1 MAFPLA
7 YLKALQQGSLP
18 VSYAGFMMVGYGG
31 IGKSSLLCGLKNQPL
46 PDVPSSTLMA
56 DCHMISG
63 HSRPSQSSWTS
74 SKGQAFWK
82 DVTEEEE
89 YIEMARL
96 ILQAR
101 KSLKANESLFDRL
114 LVSQDQ
120 ENPLLQREDV
130 RQIVEKVMFYASN
143 YSSHELDPELWIRV
157 WDCGGQRVFRTILPA
172 FITQKT
178 MFLLMFD
185 ARDDL
190 YKKCASVYRH
200 PGIRPSTLDENLTVM
215 ELILKWMAT
224 IHASLSK
231 EKLKIDYSNPN
242 DPACS
247 QLLPGTPSSLST
259 SYPKIIPVG
268 THGDD
273 ELVKNNSEVI
283 IQAVTEACKGKSFAS
298 AVEKCIIVDNTTA
311 GRGVKEDSNYD
322 VIRKKVSNF
331 AEGLSCNTPITWVLF
346 RKVLSQYSKSKP
358 IATISEIH
366 EAALACT
373 IPEDAIN
380 SVLHFYHS
388 FGVFFHYK
396 HIPSLQGK
404 VIIDPQWLVEVIA
417 ALFPLTD
424 PDEIGVPDMWLVLRQ
439 YGLLV
444 QPLYEDILSK
454 QKFLEPREIID
465 LLSDFL
471 IIGEIH
477 SASKK
482 HHYQGKEYFVPCM
495 LSNTESRS
503 KEIALAV
510 YSPAPLHLV
519 FSTNYLPPGFFTR
532 FSAILS
538 KIPMF
543 EVLFDEICHN
553 KIRYAYGMEYER
565 AEEITIY
572 ERVLSVQ
579 VDVEHVNGND
589 YQEFFYSCREILEQ
603 IRLCSDEVLKWLPG
617 IKMKAALQCHKC
629 PEVPTHFTVLPTSLS
644 KQQKHPKLRCQRD
657 RLTQLNPAQ
666 KFWIA
671 ILLVNN
677 YFLYIHLLH
686 TPTLFIQ
693 NDPHKITIQE
703 EIPDYQS
710 KLVPSLY

>member
-1 MAFPLA
+1 MAFALV
-7 YLKALQQGSLP
+7 YLKTLQQGSLP

-56 DCHMISG
+56 DCHTI
-63 HSRPSQSSWTS
+63 RPSQSSWTS
-74 SKGQAFWK
+74 SKGQTFWK
-82 DVTEEEE
+82 DVTEREE

-101 KSLKANESLFDRL
+101 KISRASKSSFDRL
-114 LVSQDQ
+114 AESQDQ
-120 ENPLLQREDV
+120 ESPLLQHQDV
-130 RQIVEKVMFYASN
+130 KQIVDKVLMYAAKP
-143 YSSHELDPELWIRV
+143 YSFKRKPEHWTRV

-172 FITQKT
+172 FITPKT

-190 YKKCASVYRH
+190 SKKCASVYNH
-200 PGIRPSTLDENLTVM
+200 PGSRPSRSDENLTVM
-215 ELILKWMAT
+215 QLILKWMAT

-231 EKLKIDYSNPN
+231 EKLKIDYPN

-247 QLLPGTPSSLST
+247 QSLPVTPSGIPS

-273 ELVKNNSEVI
+273 EFVKNNSEEEI
-283 IQAVTEACKGKSFAS
+283 IQPITEACMGKSFAS
-298 AVEKCIIVDNTTA
+298 VVEKCLIVDNTTA
-311 GRGVKEDSNYD
+311 GRKKVEEDTNYG

-331 AEGLSCNTPITWVLF
+331 AEELSCDTPITWVLF
-346 RKVLSQYSKSKP
+346 RKVISQLSKSKP

-366 EAALACT
+366 EVALACT

-396 HIPSLQGK
+396 HIPSLRGK
-404 VIIDPQWLVEVIA
+404 VIIDPQWLVKVIA
-417 ALFPLTD
+417 TLFPLTD
-424 PDEIGVPDMWLVLRQ
+424 PDEIGVPNMWLVFRQ

-444 QPLYEDILSK
+444 QPLYEKVLSQ
-454 QKFLEPREIID
+454 QKFLEPGEIID

-495 LSNTESRS
+495 LSNTESCS
-503 KEIALAV
+503 KEIPHYLPEN
-510 YSPAPLHLV
+510 YPAPLHLV

-538 KIPMF
+538 NNPKF

-553 KIRYAYGMEYER
+553 KIRYAYGVENYR
-565 AEEITIY
+565 AEEITIF
-572 ERVLSVQ
+572 ESALSVQ
-579 VDVEHVNGND
+579 VDVDHVNGSG
-589 YQEFFYSCREILEQ
+589 YQEFFNSCREILEQ
-603 IRLCSDEVLKWLPG
+603 IKLCSDEVLKWLPG
-617 IKMKAALQCHKC
+617 IEMKTALQCHQC
-629 PEVPTHFTVLPTSLS
+629 PEGPTHFTVLSTSLS
-644 KQQKHPKLRCQRD
+644 TQHPRLRCSRD
-657 RLTQLNPAQ
+657 RYNQLKPAQ

-671 ILLVNN
+671 ILQVNHS
-677 YFLYIHLLH
+677 L
-686 TPTLFIQ
+686 LFISY
-693 NDPHKITIQE
+693 IYIYIYIYIFRM
-703 EIPDYQS
+703 IPKS
-710 KLVPSLY
+710 

>member
-1 MAFPLA
+1 
-7 YLKALQQGSLP
+7 
-18 VSYAGFMMVGYGG
+18 MVGYGG
-31 IGKSSLLCGLKNQPL
+31 IGKSSLLRGLKNWPL
-46 PDVPSSTLMA
+46 LVVPSSTHMA
-56 DCHMISG
+56 DCHTI
-63 HSRPSQSSWTS
+63 SRPSQSSWSS
-74 SKGQAFWK
+74 SKGQTFWK

-101 KSLKANESLFDRL
+101 KISKDSSKSLFDWL
-114 LVSQDQ
+114 NLSQDQ
-120 ENPLLQREDV
+120 ESPLLQHHNV
-130 RQIVEKVMFYASN
+130 KQIVNKVMFYVSKC
-143 YSSHELDPELWIRV
+143 SSHDLEPEHWIRV
-157 WDCGGQRVFRTILPA
+157 WDCGGQKVFRTILPA
-172 FITQKT
+172 FITPKT

-190 YKKCASVYRH
+190 YKNCASVYNH
-200 PGIRPSTLDENLTVM
+200 PGSRPSILDENLTVM
-215 ELILKWMAT
+215 ELILKWMAI

-231 EKLKIDYSNPN
+231 EKLKINYSNPS

-247 QLLPGTPSSLST
+247 QLLPGTPSGFPT

-273 ELVKNNSEVI
+273 EFVKNNSEVI
-283 IQAVTEACKGKSFAS
+283 IQALSEACMGKSFAS
-298 AVEKCIIVDNTTA
+298 AVEKCLIVDNTTA
-311 GRGVKEDSNYD
+311 GRGVKEDFNYD
-322 VIRKKVSNF
+322 VIRKRVGNF
-331 AEGLSCNTPITWVLF
+331 AEGLSCDTPITWVLF
-346 RKVLSQYSKSKP
+346 RKVISQLSKSKP

-404 VIIDPQWLVEVIA
+404 VIIDPQWLVRVIA
-417 ALFPLTD
+417 TLFPVTD
-424 PDEIGVPDMWLVLRQ
+424 PSEIGVPNMWHVFRQ

-444 QPLYEDILSK
+444 QPLYEEVLSQ
-454 QKFLEPREIID
+454 QKFLEPGEIID
-465 LLSDFL
+465 LLSNFL

-503 KEIALAV
+503 KEIPHYLPEN
-510 YSPAPLHLV
+510 YPAPLHLV

-538 KIPMF
+538 KNSKF

-565 AEEITIY
+565 AEEVTIL

-589 YQEFFYSCREILEQ
+589 YQEFFYSCCEILEQ

-617 IKMKAALQCHKC
+617 IKMRTALQCHQC
-629 PEVPTHFTVLPTSLS
+629 PEIPTHFTLLPTSLS
-644 KQQKHPKLRCQRD
+644 TQQKHPKLRCQRD
-657 RLTQLNPAQ
+657 RLTQLNHAQ
-666 KFWIA
+666 NFWIA

-677 YFLYIHLLH
+677 YFLYVHQLH
-686 TPTLFIQ
+686 TLTLFIQ
-693 NDPHKITIQE
+693 NDPHIITNQE

-710 KLVPSLY
+710 KLVPISITYGLYQFN

>member
-1 MAFPLA
+1 MAFALA

-18 VSYAGFMMVGYGG
+18 VAYAGFMMVGYGG

-46 PDVPSSTLMA
+46 PDVLSSTLMA
-56 DCHMISG
+56 DSHMISG
-63 HSRPSQSSWTS
+63 HLRPSQSSWTS
-74 SKGQAFWK
+74 SKGQTFWK

-101 KSLKANESLFDRL
+101 KSSKASESLFDWL
-114 LVSQDQ
+114 PLSQDQ
-120 ENPLLQREDV
+120 ENPLLQHQDV
-130 RQIVEKVMFYASN
+130 RHIVSKVMFYASK
-143 YSSHELDPELWIRV
+143 YSLHELEPEHWIRV
-157 WDCGGQRVFRTILPA
+157 WDCGGQKVFRTILPA
-172 FITQKT
+172 FITPKT

-190 YKKCASVYRH
+190 HKKCVSVYNH
-200 PGIRPSTLDENLTVM
+200 PGGRPSILDENLTVM

-231 EKLKIDYSNPN
+231 EKLKTDYSNPN

-247 QLLPGTPSSLST
+247 QLLPGTPSSLPT

-273 ELVKNNSEVI
+273 EFVKNNSEVI
-283 IQAVTEACKGKSFAS
+283 LQAITESCMGKSFAS
-298 AVEKCIIVDNTTA
+298 AVEKCLIVDNTTA
-311 GRGVKEDSNYD
+311 GRGVEEDSNYD

-331 AEGLSCNTPITWVLF
+331 AEGLSCDTPITWVLF
-346 RKVLSQYSKSKP
+346 RKVLSQLSKSKP

-404 VIIDPQWLVEVIA
+404 VIIDPQWLVKVIA
-417 ALFPLTD
+417 TLFPITD
-424 PDEIGVPDMWLVLRQ
+424 PDEIGVPDMWFILRQ

-444 QPLYEDILSK
+444 QPLYEAVLSQ
-454 QKFLEPREIID
+454 QKFLEPGEIID

-482 HHYQGKEYFVPCM
+482 HQYQGKEYFVPCM
-495 LSNTESRS
+495 LSNTESHS
-503 KEIALAV
+503 KEIKDYPA
-510 YSPAPLHLV
+510 PAPLHLV

-538 KIPMF
+538 KKPKF
-543 EVLFDEICHN
+543 EVLFDKICHN
-553 KIRYAYGMEYER
+553 KIKYAYGVEYER
-565 AEEITIY
+565 AEEITIF
-572 ERVLSVQ
+572 EKVLSVQ
-579 VDVEHVNGND
+579 VDVRHVNGNN
-589 YQEFFYSCREILEQ
+589 YQEFFNSCREILEQ
-603 IRLCSDEVLKWLPG
+603 IRLCSDEVLKWLPE
-617 IKMKAALQCHKC
+617 IKMSAAFQCHQC

-644 KQQKHPKLRCQRD
+644 TQHPKLRCQRD
-657 RLTQLNPAQ
+657 RLTRLNLAQ
-666 KFWIA
+666 MFWIA
-671 ILLVNN
+671 ILLVN
-677 YFLYIHLLH
+677 H
-686 TPTLFIQ
+686 
-693 NDPHKITIQE
+693 
-703 EIPDYQS
+703 
-710 KLVPSLY
+710 SLYVH

>member
-1 MAFPLA
+1 
-7 YLKALQQGSLP
+7 
-18 VSYAGFMMVGYGG
+18 MVGYGG

-56 DCHMISG
+56 DSHMISG

-74 SKGQAFWK
+74 SNGQTFWK

-101 KSLKANESLFDRL
+101 KSSKASESLFDFL
-114 LVSQDQ
+114 PLSQDQ
-120 ENPLLQREDV
+120 ENPLLQRQDV
-130 RQIVEKVMFYASN
+130 RQIVNKVIFYASK
-143 YSSHELDPELWIRV
+143 YSFHELEPEYWIRV
-157 WDCGGQRVFRTILPA
+157 WDCGGQKVFRTILPA
-172 FITQKT
+172 FITPKT

-190 YKKCASVYRH
+190 YKKCASVYNH
-200 PGIRPSTLDENLTVM
+200 PGSRPSKLDENLMVM
-215 ELILKWMAT
+215 ELLLKWMAT

-231 EKLKIDYSNPN
+231 EKLKMDYSNPV
-242 DPACS
+242 DPACY
-247 QLLPGTPSSLST
+247 QLLPG
-259 SYPKIIPVG
+259 PKILPVG

-273 ELVKNNSEVI
+273 KFVQKKSDEI
-283 IQAVTEACKGKSFAS
+283 IQTINEACKGKSFAS
-298 AVEKCIIVDNTTA
+298 AVEKCLIVDNTTA
-311 GRGVKEDSNYD
+311 GRGGDEDSNYD
-322 VIRKKVSNF
+322 VIRNKVSNF
-331 AEGLSCNTPITWVLF
+331 ADGLSCDTPITWVLF
-346 RKVLSQYSKSKP
+346 RRVLSQLSKSKP

-373 IPEDAIN
+373 IPEDAIK
-380 SVLHFYHS
+380 SVLYFYHS

-396 HIPSLQGK
+396 HIPSLHDK
-404 VIIDPQWLVEVIA
+404 VIIDPQWLVKVIA
-417 ALFPLTD
+417 TLFPLTD
-424 PDEIGVPDMWLVLRQ
+424 PDEIGVPNMWLVFRQ

-444 QPLYEDILSK
+444 QPLYEEVLSQ

-465 LLSDFL
+465 LLSDFM

-495 LSNTESRS
+495 LSNTESGS

-510 YSPAPLHLV
+510 NSPVPLHLV

-538 KIPMF
+538 KNPKF

-553 KIRYAYGMEYER
+553 KIRYAYGVEHER
-565 AEEITIY
+565 AEEITIF

-579 VDVEHVNGND
+579 VNVEHINGNC
-589 YQEFFYSCREILEQ
+589 YQEFFNSCHEIFEQ
-603 IRLCSDEVLKWLPG
+603 IRLCSDKVLKWLPG
-617 IKMKAALQCHKC
+617 IKMSAALQCHQC

-644 KQQKHPKLRCQRD
+644 TQHPKLRCQRD
-657 RLTQLNPAQ
+657 RLTRLNPAQ

-671 ILLVNN
+671 ILLVNHS
-677 YFLYIHLLH
+677 LYIHKLH
-686 TPTLFIQ
+686 NLF
-693 NDPHKITIQE
+693 
-703 EIPDYQS
+703 YF
-710 KLVPSLY
+710 

>member
-1 MAFPLA
+1 MAFALA
-7 YLKALQQGSLP
+7 YLKALQKGSVP

-56 DCHMISG
+56 DCRTI
-63 HSRPSQSSWTS
+63 SRPSQSSWSS
-74 SKGQAFWK
+74 SKGQTFWK

-96 ILQAR
+96 ITLTRKFLIAR
-101 KSLKANESLFDRL
+101 KSLIDESTL
-114 LVSQDQ
+114 SQDQ
-120 ENPLLQREDV
+120 QSPLFQRPDV
-130 RQIVEKVMFYASN
+130 KQIVDRVIFYASK
-143 YSSHELDPELWIRV
+143 YSSDNFEPEVWIRV
-157 WDCGGQRVFRTILPA
+157 WDCGGQKVFRTILPA
-172 FITQKT
+172 FITPKT

-190 YKKCASVYRH
+190 YKKCASVYCH
-200 PGIRPSTLDENLTVM
+200 PGRRPSILDENLTVM

-231 EKLKIDYSNPN
+231 ESLKMDYSNPN
-242 DPACS
+242 DPVCS
-247 QLLPGTPSSLST
+247 QLLPGTPSSLPA
-259 SYPKIIPVG
+259 YPKIIPVG

-273 ELVKNNSEVI
+273 GVVMNNSKVI
-283 IQAVTEACKGKSFAS
+283 VQAITEACKGKSFAS
-298 AVEKCIIVDNTTA
+298 AVEKCLIVDNTTA
-311 GRGVKEDSNYD
+311 GRGVMKEDYKYD
-322 VIRKKVSNF
+322 VIRKKVDKF
-331 AEGLSCNTPITWVLF
+331 AEGLAYDTPITWVLF
-346 RKVLSQYSKSKP
+346 RKVLSQLSKSKP
-358 IATISEIH
+358 IATKSEIH

-373 IPEDAIN
+373 IPEDAIS

-388 FGVFFHYK
+388 FGVFFHYN

-404 VIIDPQWLVEVIA
+404 VILDPQWLVNVIA
-417 ALFPLTD
+417 TLFPLTD
-424 PDEIGVPDMWLVLRQ
+424 PDEVGVPDMWLVFRQ

-444 QPLYEDILSK
+444 QPLYEEVLSQ
-454 QKFLEPREIID
+454 QKFLKPGEIID

-495 LSNTESRS
+495 LTNSESHSTE
-503 KEIALAV
+503 IPHCLPV

-538 KIPMF
+538 KNLMF

-553 KIRYAYGMEYER
+553 KIRYAYGMEYGR
-565 AEEITIY
+565 AEEITIF

-579 VDVEHVNGND
+579 VDVEHVNGNG
-589 YQEFFYSCREILEQ
+589 YQAFFNSSRKILEQ

-617 IKMKAALQCHKC
+617 IKMSVAFQCHQCSK
-629 PEVPTHFTVLPTSLS
+629 VPTHFTVLPTSLS
-644 KQQKHPKLRCQRD
+644 TQHPKMRCQRD

-671 ILLVNN
+671 ILLV
-677 YFLYIHLLH
+677 IHSFPLC
-686 TPTLFIQ
+686 
-693 NDPHKITIQE
+693 
-703 EIPDYQS
+703 S
-710 KLVPSLY
+710 LVTYSFF

>member
-1 MAFPLA
+1 
-7 YLKALQQGSLP
+7 
-18 VSYAGFMMVGYGG
+18 MVGCGG

-56 DCHMISG
+56 DCHTISG
-63 HSRPSQSSWTS
+63 HLRPSQSSWTS
-74 SKGQAFWK
+74 SKRQMFWK

-89 YIEMARL
+89 FTEMARFMNHAKKNL
-96 ILQAR
+96 KES
-101 KSLKANESLFDRL
+101 KSLID
-114 LVSQDQ
+114 SQDQ
-120 ENPLLQREDV
+120 QSHLFQHPDV
-130 RQIVEKVMFYASN
+130 KQIVDEVMYYALI
-143 YSSHELDPELWIRV
+143 YPYHELEPEHWIRV
-157 WDCGGQRVFRTILPA
+157 WDCGGQKVFRTILPA
-172 FITQKT
+172 FITPKT

-190 YKKCASVYRH
+190 YKKCASVYNH
-200 PGIRPSTLDENLTVM
+200 PGSRPSTLDENLTVM

-224 IHASLSK
+224 THVSLSK
-231 EKLKIDYSNPN
+231 EKLKNDYSDPN

-247 QLLPGTPSSLST
+247 QLLPGTPSNLPT
-259 SYPKIIPVG
+259 SYPNIIPVG
-268 THGDD
+268 AHGDD
-273 ELVKNNSEVI
+273 EFVKNNSEVI
-283 IQAVTEACKGKSFAS
+283 IQAISEACMGKSFTS
-298 AVEKCIIVDNTTA
+298 AVEKCLIVDNTTA
-311 GRGVKEDSNYD
+311 GRGVKEDSNYG
-322 VIRKKVSNF
+322 VIRKKVGNF
-331 AEGLSCNTPITWVLF
+331 AEGLSCNTPITWILF
-346 RKVLSQYSKSKP
+346 RKVISQLSKSKP

-404 VIIDPQWLVEVIA
+404 VIIDPQWLVQVIA
-417 ALFPLTD
+417 TLFPLTD
-424 PDEIGVPDMWLVLRQ
+424 PDEVGVPDMWLVFRQ

-444 QPLYEDILSK
+444 QPLYEEVLSR
-454 QKFLEPREIID
+454 QKFLEPQEIID

-495 LSNTESRS
+495 LSNTESCS
-503 KEIALAV
+503 KHIPDYLRV
-510 YSPAPLHLV
+510 NSPAPLHLV
-519 FSTNYLPPGFFTR
+519 FSTNYLPPDFFTR

-538 KIPMF
+538 KTSNF

-553 KIRYAYGMEYER
+553 KIRYAYGVEYER

-579 VDVEHVNGND
+579 VDVEHVNGNGC
-589 YQEFFYSCREILEQ
+589 QEFFKSCHEILEQ

-617 IKMKAALQCHKC
+617 IKMSAAFQCHQC

-644 KQQKHPKLRCQRD
+644 TQHPTLRCQRD
-657 RLTQLNPAQ
+657 RLTRLNPAQ
-666 KFWIA
+666 MFWIT
-671 ILLVNN
+671 ILMVIHS
-677 YFLYIHLLH
+677 LYVHKLH
-686 TPTLFIQ
+686 TLIFL
-693 NDPHKITIQE
+693 E
-703 EIPDYQS
+703 
-710 KLVPSLY
+710 

>member
-1 MAFPLA
+1 MECMAFTLA

-18 VSYAGFMMVGYGG
+18 VAYAGFMMVGYGG
-31 IGKSSLLCGLKNQPL
+31 IGKTSLLCGLKNQPL
-46 PDVPSSTLMA
+46 PDVLSSTLMA
-56 DCHMISG
+56 DSHMISG
-63 HSRPSQSSWTS
+63 HLRPSQSSWTS
-74 SKGQAFWK
+74 SKRKKFWK

-101 KSLKANESLFDRL
+101 KSSKAIESLFDWQPL
-114 LVSQDQ
+114 SQDQ
-120 ENPLLQREDV
+120 ESPLLQRQDV
-130 RQIVEKVMFYASN
+130 RQIVNKVMFYASK
-143 YSSHELDPELWIRV
+143 YSLHELEPEHWIRV
-157 WDCGGQRVFRTILPA
+157 WDCGGQKVFRTILPA
-172 FITQKT
+172 FITPKT

-190 YKKCASVYRH
+190 HKKCVSFYNH
-200 PGIRPSTLDENLTVM
+200 PGGRPSMLDENLTVM

-231 EKLKIDYSNPN
+231 EKLKIDYPYPN

-247 QLLPGTPSSLST
+247 QLLPGTPNSSPT

-273 ELVKNNSEVI
+273 EFVKNNSEVI
-283 IQAVTEACKGKSFAS
+283 LQAITESCVGKSFAS
-298 AVEKCIIVDNTTA
+298 AVEKCLIVDNTTA
-311 GRGVKEDSNYD
+311 GRGVKEDFNYD
-322 VIRKKVSNF
+322 VIRKKVGNF
-331 AEGLSCNTPITWVLF
+331 AEGLSCDTPITWVLF
-346 RKVLSQYSKSKP
+346 RKVLSQLSKSKP

-404 VIIDPQWLVEVIA
+404 VIIDPQWLVKVIA
-417 ALFPLTD
+417 TLFPITD
-424 PDEIGVPDMWLVLRQ
+424 PDEIGVPDMWFVLRQ

-444 QPLYEDILSK
+444 QPLYEAVLSQ
-454 QKFLEPREIID
+454 QKFLEPGEIID

-482 HHYQGKEYFVPCM
+482 HHYKGKEYFVPCM
-495 LSNTESRS
+495 LSNRESHS
-503 KEIALAV
+503 KEIKDYPA
-510 YSPAPLHLV
+510 PAPLHLV

-538 KIPMF
+538 KKPKF
-543 EVLFDEICHN
+543 EVLFDIICHN
-553 KIRYAYGMEYER
+553 KIKYAYGVETER
-565 AEEITIY
+565 AEEITIF
-572 ERVLSVQ
+572 EKVLSVQ
-579 VDVEHVNGND
+579 VDVRHVNGNN
-589 YQEFFYSCREILEQ
+589 YQEFFNSCREILEQ
-603 IRLCSDEVLKWLPG
+603 IRLCSDEVLKWLPE
-617 IKMKAALQCHKC
+617 IKMSAAFQCHQC

-644 KQQKHPKLRCQRD
+644 TQHPKLRCQRD
-657 RLTQLNPAQ
+657 RLTRLNPAQ
-666 KFWIA
+666 MFWIA
-671 ILLVNN
+671 ILLVN
-677 YFLYIHLLH
+677 H
-686 TPTLFIQ
+686 
-693 NDPHKITIQE
+693 
-703 EIPDYQS
+703 
-710 KLVPSLY
+710 SLYVH

>member
-1 MAFPLA
+1 MWTNEYTL
-7 YLKALQQGSLP
+7 LP
-18 VSYAGFMMVGYGG
+18 HDIWTVKTFSVIMDIF
-31 IGKSSLLCGLKNQPL
+31 KR
-46 PDVPSSTLMA
+46 
-56 DCHMISG
+56 SG
-63 HSRPSQSSWTS
+63 VLEGCNRRRRIHRN
-74 SKGQAFWK
+74 G
-82 DVTEEEE
+82 
-89 YIEMARL
+89 RL

-101 KSLKANESLFDRL
+101 KSSKGNESLFDWQ

-157 WDCGGQRVFRTILPA
+157 WDCGGQSVFRTILPA
-172 FITQKT
+172 FITPKT

-190 YKKCASVYRH
+190 YKKCASVYNH
-200 PGIRPSTLDENLTVM
+200 PGSRPSILDENLTVM

-231 EKLKIDYSNPN
+231 EKLKMDYSNPN
-242 DPACS
+242 NPACS
-247 QLLPGTPSSLST
+247 QMLPGTPSILPT

-273 ELVKNNSEVI
+273 EFVENNSDVI
-283 IQAVTEACKGKSFAS
+283 IQTVTEACIGKSFAS
-298 AVEKCIIVDNTTA
+298 AVEKCLIVDNTTA
-311 GRGVKEDSNYD
+311 GKGVKEDSNYD

-331 AEGLSCNTPITWVLF
+331 AEGLSCDPTPITWVLF
-346 RKVLSQYSKSKP
+346 RKVLSQLSKLKP

-404 VIIDPQWLVEVIA
+404 VIIDPQWLVKVIA
-417 ALFPLTD
+417 TLFPLTN
-424 PDEIGVPDMWLVLRQ
+424 PDGFGVPDMWLVFRQ

-444 QPLYEDILSK
+444 QPLYEEILSQ
-454 QKFLEPREIID
+454 QKFLKPEEIID

-495 LSNTESRS
+495 LSNTESHS
-503 KEIALAV
+503 TEIPDYLPEN
-510 YSPAPLHLV
+510 SPAPLHLV

-532 FSAILS
+532 FSATLS
-538 KIPMF
+538 KNPKF

-565 AEEITIY
+565 AEEISIF
-572 ERVLSVQ
+572 EKVLSVQ
-579 VDVEHVNGND
+579 VDARHVNGNG
-589 YQEFFYSCREILEQ
+589 YQEFFNSCREILEQ
-603 IRLCSDEVLKWLPG
+603 IRSCSDEVLQWLPG
-617 IKMKAALQCHKC
+617 IKMSAALQCHQC

-644 KQQKHPKLRCQRD
+644 TQHPKLRCQRD
-657 RLTQLNPAQ
+657 RLTRLNPAQ
-666 KFWIA
+666 MFWIA
-671 ILLVNN
+671 ILLVN
-677 YFLYIHLLH
+677 H
-686 TPTLFIQ
+686 
-693 NDPHKITIQE
+693 
-703 EIPDYQS
+703 
-710 KLVPSLY
+710 SLYVHQLNNLFYVLE

>member
-1 MAFPLA
+1 MAFAIA

-18 VSYAGFMMVGYGG
+18 VTYAGFMLLGYGG

-56 DCHMISG
+56 DCHTI
-63 HSRPSQSSWTS
+63 SRPSQSSWTS
-74 SKGQAFWK
+74 SKGQTFWK

-96 ILQAR
+96 IFQAR
-101 KSLKANESLFDRL
+101 KSSKASESLFDRL
-114 LVSQDQ
+114 PLSQDQ
-120 ENPLLQREDV
+120 ENPLLQRQDV
-130 RQIVEKVMFYASN
+130 RQVVNKVMFYASK
-143 YSSHELDPELWIRV
+143 YSFHELEPEHWIRV
-157 WDCGGQRVFRTILPA
+157 WDCGGQKVFRTILPA

-190 YKKCASVYRH
+190 YKKCASVYNH
-200 PGIRPSTLDENLTVM
+200 PGSRPSILDENLTVM

-231 EKLKIDYSNPN
+231 EKLKMDYSNPN

-247 QLLPGTPSSLST
+247 QRLPGTPSGIPT

-273 ELVKNNSEVI
+273 EFVKYNSKLI
-283 IQAVTEACKGKSFAS
+283 IQAITEACKGKSFVS
-298 AVEKCIIVDNTTA
+298 AVEKCLIVDNTTA
-311 GRGVKEDSNYD
+311 GRGVKEDSNYK
-322 VIRKKVSNF
+322 VIRKKVRNF
-331 AEGLSCNTPITWVLF
+331 AEGISCDTPITWVLF
-346 RKVLSQYSKSKP
+346 RKVLSQLSKLQP

-380 SVLHFYHS
+380 SVLNFYHS

-396 HIPSLQGK
+396 HIPSLQDK
-404 VIIDPQWLVEVIA
+404 VIIDPQWLVKVIA
-417 ALFPLTD
+417 TLFPLTD
-424 PDEIGVPDMWLVLRQ
+424 PDEIGVPDMWLVFRQ

-444 QPLYEDILSK
+444 QPLYEEVLSQ
-454 QKFLEPREIID
+454 QKILEPGEIID

-477 SASKK
+477 SASHK

-495 LSNTESRS
+495 LSNTESHS
-503 KEIALAV
+503 KEIPDDLPV
-510 YSPAPLHLV
+510 NSPAPLHLI

-538 KIPMF
+538 KNTKF
-543 EVLFDEICHN
+543 EVLFDEICYN
-553 KIRYAYGMEYER
+553 KIKYAYGMEYER
-565 AEEITIY
+565 AEEITIF

-579 VDVEHVNGND
+579 VDVEHVNGNG
-589 YQEFFYSCREILEQ
+589 YLEFFNSCREILKH
-603 IRLCSDEVLKWLPG
+603 IRLYSDEVLKWLPG
-617 IKMKAALQCHKC
+617 IKMSVAVQCHQC
-629 PEVPTHFTVLPTSLS
+629 PKVPTHFITLPTSLS
-644 KQQKHPKLRCQRD
+644 TQHPKLRCQRD
-657 RLTQLNPAQ
+657 RLTRLNPAQ

-671 ILLVNN
+671 ILLVNH
-677 YFLYIHLLH
+677 FLYVHQLH
-686 TPTLFIQ
+686 ILDLIFRMIPTIS
-693 NDPHKITIQE
+693 KTI
-703 EIPDYQS
+703 YQTIEVS
-710 KLVPSLY
+710 

>member
-1 MAFPLA
+1 MAFALA

-46 PDVPSSTLMA
+46 PYVPSSTLMA
-56 DCHMISG
+56 DCHTI
-63 HSRPSQSSWTS
+63 SRPSQSSWSS
-74 SKGQAFWK
+74 SKTGKTFWK
-82 DVTEEEE
+82 DVTEKEE

-96 ILQAR
+96 INQAR
-101 KSLKANESLFDRL
+101 KSSKYSKSLFDWL
-114 LVSQDQ
+114 ALSQDQ
-120 ENPLLQREDV
+120 GSPLFQHPDV
-130 RQIVEKVMFYASN
+130 KRIVNKVITYASTF
-143 YSSHELDPELWIRV
+143 SFHELEHEHWIRV

-190 YKKCASVYRH
+190 YKKCASVYNH
-200 PGIRPSTLDENLTVM
+200 PGSRPSISDENLTVL

-231 EKLKIDYSNPN
+231 ENLKMDYSNPN
-242 DPACS
+242 DPACN
-247 QLLPGTPSSLST
+247 QLLPGTSSGIPT
-259 SYPKIIPVG
+259 SYPNIIPVG

-273 ELVKNNSEVI
+273 EFVKNNSEVI
-283 IQAVTEACKGKSFAS
+283 IQAISEACMGKSFAS
-298 AVEKCIIVDNTTA
+298 AVEKCLIVDNTTA
-311 GRGVKEDSNYD
+311 GRGVEEDSNYD
-322 VIRKKVSNF
+322 VIRKKVGNF
-331 AEGLSCNTPITWVLF
+331 AEGLSCDTPITWVLF
-346 RKVLSQYSKSKP
+346 RKVLSHLSNSKP

-380 SVLHFYHS
+380 SVLDFYHS

-396 HIPSLQGK
+396 NIPSLQDK
-404 VIIDPQWLVEVIA
+404 VIIDPQWLVQVIA
-417 ALFPLTD
+417 TLFPLTD
-424 PDEIGVPDMWLVLRQ
+424 PDEIGVPDMWLVFRQ

-444 QPLYEDILSK
+444 QPLYEKVLSQ
-454 QKFLEPREIID
+454 QKFLEPQEIID

-495 LSNTESRS
+495 LSNTESLS
-503 KEIALAV
+503 KEIKQ
-510 YSPAPLHLV
+510 YPAPASLHLV
-519 FSTNYLPPGFFTR
+519 FSTNYLPPGFVTR

-538 KIPMF
+538 KNPNF

-565 AEEITIY
+565 AEEITIF

-579 VDVEHVNGND
+579 VDVEHVNGNG
-589 YQEFFYSCREILEQ
+589 YQEFFNSCREILEQ
-603 IRLCSDEVLKWLPG
+603 IRSYSDEVLKWLPG
-617 IKMKAALQCHKC
+617 IKMSAALQCHQC
-629 PEVPTHFTVLPTSLS
+629 PEVPTHFTLLPTSLS
-644 KQQKHPKLRCQRD
+644 TQHPKLRCQRD
-657 RLTQLNPAQ
+657 RLTRLNPAQ

-671 ILLVNN
+671 ILLVN
-677 YFLYIHLLH
+677 H
-686 TPTLFIQ
+686 
-693 NDPHKITIQE
+693 
-703 EIPDYQS
+703 
-710 KLVPSLY
+710 SLYVHQLNILFMF

>member
-1 MAFPLA
+1 
-7 YLKALQQGSLP
+7 
-18 VSYAGFMMVGYGG
+18 MVGYGG

-56 DCHMISG
+56 DCHTISG
-63 HSRPSQSSWTS
+63 HLRPSQSSWTS
-74 SKGQAFWK
+74 SKGQTFWK
-82 DVTEEEE
+82 DVTEREE

-96 ILQAR
+96 IHQAR
-101 KSLKANESLFDRL
+101 KSSNASKSLIE
-114 LVSQDQ
+114 SQDQ
-120 ENPLLQREDV
+120 QSHLFQHPDV
-130 RQIVEKVMFYASN
+130 KEIINEVMVHALIYPF
-143 YSSHELDPELWIRV
+143 HELEPEHWIRV
-157 WDCGGQRVFRTILPA
+157 WDCGGQKMFRTILPA
-172 FITQKT
+172 FITPKT

-190 YKKCASVYRH
+190 YKKCANVYNQ
-200 PGIRPSTLDENLTVM
+200 PGSRPSTIDENLTVM

-231 EKLKIDYSNPN
+231 EKLKINYSDPS
-242 DPACS
+242 DPACN
-247 QLLPGTPSSLST
+247 QLLPGT

-273 ELVKNNSEVI
+273 EFVKNNSEVI
-283 IQAVTEACKGKSFAS
+283 IQAISEACMGKSFAS
-298 AVEKCIIVDNTTA
+298 AVEKCLIVDNTTA

-322 VIRKKVSNF
+322 VIRKKIGNF
-331 AEGLSCNTPITWVLF
+331 AEGLSCDTPITWVLF
-346 RKVLSQYSKSKP
+346 RKLLSQLSKSKP

-417 ALFPLTD
+417 TLFPLTD
-424 PDEIGVPDMWLVLRQ
+424 PDEVGVPDMWRVFRQ

-444 QPLYEDILSK
+444 QPLYQEVLSK
-454 QKFLEPREIID
+454 QKFLEPGEIID
-465 LLSDFL
+465 LLSDFM

-495 LSNTESRS
+495 LSNTENRS
-503 KEIALAV
+503 KETIAV
-510 YSPAPLHLV
+510 NSPVPLHLV

-538 KIPMF
+538 KNPKF

-565 AEEITIY
+565 AEEITIL

-579 VDVEHVNGND
+579 VDVEHVNGNG
-589 YQEFFYSCREILEQ
+589 YQEFFNSCREILEQ

-617 IKMKAALQCHKC
+617 IKMSAALQCHQC

-644 KQQKHPKLRCQRD
+644 TQHPKLRCQRD
-657 RLTQLNPAQ
+657 QLTRLNPAQ
-666 KFWIA
+666 KFWIT
-671 ILLVNN
+671 ILLVN
-677 YFLYIHLLH
+677 H
-686 TPTLFIQ
+686 
-693 NDPHKITIQE
+693 
-703 EIPDYQS
+703 
-710 KLVPSLY
+710 SLYVH

>member
-1 MAFPLA
+1 MECMAFALA

-18 VSYAGFMMVGYGG
+18 VAYAGFMMVGYGG

-46 PDVPSSTLMA
+46 PDVLSSTLMA
-56 DCHMISG
+56 DSQTISG
-63 HSRPSQSSWTS
+63 HLRPSQSSWTS
-74 SKGQAFWK
+74 SKGQTFWK

-96 ILQAR
+96 ILQVR
-101 KSLKANESLFDRL
+101 KSSKASESLFDWL
-114 LVSQDQ
+114 PLSQDQ
-120 ENPLLQREDV
+120 ENPNPLLQHQDV
-130 RQIVEKVMFYASN
+130 RQIVNKVMFYASK
-143 YSSHELDPELWIRV
+143 YSFHELKPEHWIRV
-157 WDCGGQRVFRTILPA
+157 WDCGGQKVFRTILPA

-190 YKKCASVYRH
+190 HKKCVSVYNH
-200 PGIRPSTLDENLTVM
+200 PGGRPSILDENLTVM
-215 ELILKWMAT
+215 ELILRWMAT

-231 EKLKIDYSNPN
+231 EKLKTDYSNPN

-247 QLLPGTPSSLST
+247 QLLPGTPSSLPT

-273 ELVKNNSEVI
+273 EFVKNNSEVI
-283 IQAVTEACKGKSFAS
+283 LQAITESCMGKSFAS
-298 AVEKCIIVDNTTA
+298 AVEKCLIVDNTTA
-311 GRGVKEDSNYD
+311 GRGVLEDSNYD

-331 AEGLSCNTPITWVLF
+331 AEGLSCDTPITWVLF
-346 RKVLSQYSKSKP
+346 RKVLSQLSKSKP

-373 IPEDAIN
+373 IPEGAIN

-404 VIIDPQWLVEVIA
+404 VIIDPQWLVKVIA
-417 ALFPLTD
+417 TLFPITD
-424 PDEIGVPDMWLVLRQ
+424 PDEIGVPDMWFVLRQ

-444 QPLYEDILSK
+444 QPLYEAVLSQ
-454 QKFLEPREIID
+454 QKFLEPGEIID

-482 HHYQGKEYFVPCM
+482 HHYKGKEYFVPCM
-495 LSNTESRS
+495 LSNTESHS
-503 KEIALAV
+503 KEIEDYPA
-510 YSPAPLHLV
+510 PAPLHLV

-538 KIPMF
+538 KKPKF
-543 EVLFDEICHN
+543 EVLFDQICHN
-553 KIRYAYGMEYER
+553 KIKYAYGVEYER
-565 AEEITIY
+565 AEEITIF
-572 ERVLSVQ
+572 EKVLSVQ
-579 VDVEHVNGND
+579 VDVRHVNGNN
-589 YQEFFYSCREILEQ
+589 YQEFFNSCREILEQ
-603 IRLCSDEVLKWLPG
+603 IRLCSDEVLKWLPE
-617 IKMKAALQCHKC
+617 IKMNAAFQCHQC
-629 PEVPTHFTVLPTSLS
+629 PEVPTHFTKLPTSLS
-644 KQQKHPKLRCQRD
+644 TQHPKLRCLRD
-657 RLTQLNPAQ
+657 RLTRLNPAQ
-666 KFWIA
+666 MFWIA
-671 ILLVNN
+671 ILLVN
-677 YFLYIHLLH
+677 H
-686 TPTLFIQ
+686 
-693 NDPHKITIQE
+693 
-703 EIPDYQS
+703 
-710 KLVPSLY
+710 SLYDH

>member
-18 VSYAGFMMVGYGG
+18 VSYAGFMMVGYSG

-56 DCHMISG
+56 DCHTISG
-63 HSRPSQSSWTS
+63 HLRPSQSSWTS
-74 SKGQAFWK
+74 SKGQTFWK

-96 ILQAR
+96 ITQEC
-101 KSLKANESLFDRL
+101 KSSKESKTLIDGL
-114 LVSQDQ
+114 TVSQDQ
-120 ENPLLQREDV
+120 QSPLLQHQDV
-130 RQIVEKVMFYASN
+130 KQIVKMVMIYASK
-143 YSSHELDPELWIRV
+143 YSSHDLEPEHWIRV
-157 WDCGGQRVFRTILPA
+157 WDCGGQKVFRTILPA
-172 FITQKT
+172 FITPKT

-200 PGIRPSTLDENLTVM
+200 PGSRPSTLDENLTVM

-231 EKLKIDYSNPN
+231 EKLKMDYSNPS

-247 QLLPGTPSSLST
+247 QLLPGTPSILRT
-259 SYPKIIPVG
+259 CYPKIIPVG

-283 IQAVTEACKGKSFAS
+283 LQAITEACKSKSFAS

-346 RKVLSQYSKSKP
+346 RKVLSQLSKLKP
-358 IATISEIH
+358 IATKSEIH
-366 EAALACT
+366 EVALACT

-404 VIIDPQWLVEVIA
+404 VIIDPQWLVKVIA
-417 ALFPLTD
+417 TLFPLTD
-424 PDEIGVPDMWLVLRQ
+424 PDEIGVPDMWLVFRQ

-444 QPLYEDILSK
+444 QPLYEDVLRK
-454 QKFLEPREIID
+454 QKFLEPGEIID

-495 LSNTESRS
+495 LSNTESLS
-503 KEIALAV
+503 KEIPDCIPV
-510 YSPAPLHLV
+510 NSPAPLHLV

-538 KIPMF
+538 KNPKF

-565 AEEITIY
+565 AEEITIF
-572 ERVLSVQ
+572 EKVLSVQ
-579 VDVEHVNGND
+579 VDVRHVNGNG
-589 YQEFFYSCREILEQ
+589 YQEFFNSCREILEQ
-603 IRLCSDEVLKWLPG
+603 IRSCSDEVLKWLPG
-617 IKMKAALQCHKC
+617 IELSAALQCHQC
-629 PEVPTHFTVLPTSLS
+629 PKVPTHFTVLPTSLPT
-644 KQQKHPKLRCQRD
+644 QHPKLRCQRD
-657 RLTQLNPAQ
+657 RLTRLNPAQ
-666 KFWIA
+666 MFWIA
-671 ILLVNN
+671 ILLVN
-677 YFLYIHLLH
+677 H
-686 TPTLFIQ
+686 
-693 NDPHKITIQE
+693 
-703 EIPDYQS
+703 
-710 KLVPSLY
+710 SLYVHQLNNLFYVLE

>member
-1 MAFPLA
+1 MECMAFALV

-18 VSYAGFMMVGYGG
+18 VSYAGFMMVGCGG
-31 IGKSSLLCGLKNQPL
+31 IGKSSLLCGMKNQPL

-56 DCHMISG
+56 DCHTISG
-63 HSRPSQSSWTS
+63 QLRPSQSSWTS
-74 SKGQAFWK
+74 SKGQTFWK

-89 YIEMARL
+89 YIEIARL

-101 KSLKANESLFDRL
+101 KSSKASESLFYLRAL
-114 LVSQDQ
+114 SQDQ
-120 ENPLLQREDV
+120 ENPLLQRQDV
-130 RQIVEKVMFYASN
+130 RQIVNNAMFYASK
-143 YSSHELDPELWIRV
+143 YSFHELEPEHWIRV
-157 WDCGGQRVFRTILPA
+157 WDCGGQKVFRTILPA
-172 FITQKT
+172 FITPKT

-190 YKKCASVYRH
+190 YKKCASVYNH
-200 PGIRPSTLDENLTVM
+200 PGSSPSILDENLTVM

-231 EKLKIDYSNPN
+231 EKLKMDYSNPS

-247 QLLPGTPSSLST
+247 QLLPGTPSGFPT
-259 SYPKIIPVG
+259 SYPNIIPVG

-273 ELVKNNSEVI
+273 EFVKNNSEVI
-283 IQAVTEACKGKSFAS
+283 IEALSEACMGKSFAS
-298 AVEKCIIVDNTTA
+298 AVEKCLIVDNTTA

-322 VIRKKVSNF
+322 VIRKKVGNF
-331 AEGLSCNTPITWVLF
+331 AEGLSCDTPITWVLF
-346 RKVLSQYSKSKP
+346 RKVLSQLSKSKP
-358 IATISEIH
+358 IATMSEIH
-366 EAALACT
+366 EVALACT
-373 IPEDAIN
+373 IPEDTID
-380 SVLHFYHS
+380 SVLNFYHS

-404 VIIDPQWLVEVIA
+404 VIIDPQWLVKVIA
-417 ALFPLTD
+417 TLFPLTD
-424 PDEIGVPDMWLVLRQ
+424 PDEIGVPNMWRVLRQ

-444 QPLYEDILSK
+444 QQLYEVVLSQ
-454 QKFLEPREIID
+454 QKFLEPGEIID

-503 KEIALAV
+503 KEFALAV
-510 YSPAPLHLV
+510 NSPAPLHLV

-538 KIPMF
+538 KNPKF

-553 KIRYAYGMEYER
+553 KIRYAYGVENER
-565 AEEITIY
+565 AEEITIF

-579 VDVEHVNGND
+579 VDVDHVNGSG
-589 YQEFFYSCREILEQ
+589 YQEFFNSCCEILEQ
-603 IRLCSDEVLKWLPG
+603 IKLCSDEVLKWLPG
-617 IKMKAALQCHKC
+617 IKMSAALQCHQC

-644 KQQKHPKLRCQRD
+644 TQHPKLRCQRD
-657 RLTQLNPAQ
+657 RLTRLNPAQ

-671 ILLVNN
+671 ILLVN
-677 YFLYIHLLH
+677 H
-686 TPTLFIQ
+686 
-693 NDPHKITIQE
+693 
-703 EIPDYQS
+703 
-710 KLVPSLY
+710 SLYVHQLHILLIFRMIPTS

>member
-1 MAFPLA
+1 
-7 YLKALQQGSLP
+7 
-18 VSYAGFMMVGYGG
+18 MVGYGG

-56 DCHMISG
+56 DCHTISG
-63 HSRPSQSSWTS
+63 HLRPSQSSWTS
-74 SKGQAFWK
+74 SKGQMFWN
-82 DVTEEEE
+82 DVTEVEE
-89 YIEMARL
+89 YMEMARL
-96 ILQAR
+96 MQQAR
-101 KSLKANESLFDRL
+101 KYLKESKSLIE
-114 LVSQDQ
+114 SQDQ
-120 ENPLLQREDV
+120 QSHLFQHPDV
-130 RQIVEKVMFYASN
+130 KQIVDEVMFYALI
-143 YSSHELDPELWIRV
+143 YPLHELEPEHWIRV
-157 WDCGGQRVFRTILPA
+157 WDCGGQKVFRTILPA
-172 FITQKT
+172 FITPKT

-190 YKKCASVYRH
+190 YKKCANIYNH
-200 PGIRPSTLDENLTVM
+200 PGSRPSTLDENLTVL

-231 EKLKIDYSNPN
+231 EKLKIDYY
-242 DPACS
+242 DPSDAACN
-247 QLLPGTPSSLST
+247 QLLPGTPSSLPT
-259 SYPKIIPVG
+259 SYPKIVPVG

-273 ELVKNNSEVI
+273 EFVKNNSEVI
-283 IQAVTEACKGKSFAS
+283 IQAITEACMGKSFAS
-298 AVEKCIIVDNTTA
+298 AVEKCLIVDNTTA

-322 VIRKKVSNF
+322 VIRKKVGNF
-331 AEGLSCNTPITWVLF
+331 AEGLSCDTPITWVLF
-346 RKVLSQYSKSKP
+346 RKVISQLSKSKP

-396 HIPSLQGK
+396 HIPSLQSK
-404 VIIDPQWLVEVIA
+404 VIIDPQWLVKVIA

-424 PDEIGVPDMWLVLRQ
+424 PDEVGVPDMWLVFRQ

-444 QPLYEDILSK
+444 QPLYEEVLSQ
-454 QKFLEPREIID
+454 QKFLEPGEIID

-471 IIGEIH
+471 IIGEIQ

-495 LSNTESRS
+495 LSNTESLS
-503 KEIALAV
+503 QKIPDYLPEN
-510 YSPAPLHLV
+510 SPAPLHLV

-538 KIPMF
+538 KNPKF

-565 AEEITIY
+565 AEEITFF

-579 VDVEHVNGND
+579 VYVEHVNGNG
-589 YQEFFYSCREILEQ
+589 YQEFFNSCREILEQ
-603 IRLCSDEVLKWLPG
+603 IRSCSDEVLKWLPG
-617 IKMKAALQCHKC
+617 IKMSVALQCHQC

-644 KQQKHPKLRCQRD
+644 TQHPKLRCQRD
-657 RLTQLNPAQ
+657 RLTRLNPAQ
-666 KFWIA
+666 MFWIA
-671 ILLVNN
+671 ILLVNHS
-677 YFLYIHLLH
+677 LYVHQLNIIFYVFRMI
-686 TPTLFIQ
+686 PTSQ
-693 NDPHKITIQE
+693 
-703 EIPDYQS
+703 QS
-710 KLVPSLY
+710 KKKYQTIEVS

>member
-1 MAFPLA
+1 MTLALA
-7 YLKALQQGSLP
+7 YLKALQKGSVP

-31 IGKSSLLCGLKNQPL
+31 IGKSSLLYGLKNQPL
-46 PDVPSSTLMA
+46 PDVPISTLMA
-56 DCHMISG
+56 ACHTI
-63 HSRPSQSSWTS
+63 SRPSQSSWSS
-74 SKGQAFWK
+74 SKVQTFWK

-96 ILQAR
+96 ITLTR
-101 KSLKANESLFDRL
+101 KVLIVSKSLIDESTL
-114 LVSQDQ
+114 SQDQ
-120 ENPLLQREDV
+120 QSPLFQHPDV
-130 RQIVEKVMFYASN
+130 KQIVDKVLFYASAC
-143 YSSHELDPELWIRV
+143 SSDDLEPEVWIRV

-172 FITQKT
+172 FITTKT

-190 YKKCASVYRH
+190 YKKCASVYCH
-200 PGIRPSTLDENLTVM
+200 PGRRPSILDENLTVM

-231 EKLKIDYSNPN
+231 ESLKMDYSNPN

-247 QLLPGTPSSLST
+247 QLLPGTPSSLPA
-259 SYPKIIPVG
+259 YPKIIPVG

-273 ELVKNNSEVI
+273 EFVKNNSKVT
-283 IQAVTEACKGKSFAS
+283 IQAITEACKGKSFAG
-298 AVEKCIIVDNTTA
+298 AVEKCLIVDNTTA
-311 GRGVKEDSNYD
+311 GRGVMEDCNYD

-331 AEGLSCNTPITWVLF
+331 AEGLSCDTPITWVLF
-346 RKVLSQYSKSKP
+346 RKVLSQLSKSKP

-366 EAALACT
+366 EVALACT

-388 FGVFFHYK
+388 LGVFFHYY

-404 VIIDPQWLVEVIA
+404 VIIDPQWLVNVIA
-417 ALFPLTD
+417 TLFPLTD
-424 PDEIGVPDMWLVLRQ
+424 PEEIGVPDMWLVFRQ

-444 QPLYEDILSK
+444 QPLYEKVLRQ
-454 QKFLEPREIID
+454 QKFLEPGEIVD

-477 SASKK
+477 YSSKK

-495 LSNTESRS
+495 LTNTESHS
-503 KEIALAV
+503 TEISYCLPV
-510 YSPAPLHLV
+510 NSPAPLHLV

-538 KIPMF
+538 KNPKF

-553 KIRYAYGMEYER
+553 KIRYAYGMESER
-565 AEEITIY
+565 AEEITIF
-572 ERVLSVQ
+572 ERFLSVQ
-579 VDVEHVNGND
+579 VDVEHVNGNG
-589 YQEFFYSCREILEQ
+589 YQAFFKSSHEIFEQ
-603 IRLCSDEVLKWLPG
+603 IRLCSDEILKWLPG
-617 IKMKAALQCHKC
+617 IKMSVAFQCHQC
-629 PEVPTHFTVLPTSLS
+629 PKVPTHFTVLPTSLS
-644 KQQKHPKLRCQRD
+644 TQHPKLRCQRD
-657 RLTQLNPAQ
+657 RMTQLNPAQ

-671 ILLVNN
+671 IFLVKSFPLCSSIT
-677 YFLYIHLLH
+677 YSFFL
-686 TPTLFIQ
+686 
-693 NDPHKITIQE
+693 E
-703 EIPDYQS
+703 
-710 KLVPSLY
+710 

>member
-1 MAFPLA
+1 MECMAFALA

-46 PDVPSSTLMA
+46 PDVLSSTLMA
-56 DCHMISG
+56 DSHMISG
-63 HSRPSQSSWTS
+63 HLRPSQSSWTS
-74 SKGQAFWK
+74 SKGQTFWK

-101 KSLKANESLFDRL
+101 KSSKASESLFDWL
-114 LVSQDQ
+114 PLSQDQ
-120 ENPLLQREDV
+120 ENPVLQRQDV
-130 RQIVEKVMFYASN
+130 RQIVKKVIFYASK
-143 YSSHELDPELWIRV
+143 YSFHELEPEHWIQV
-157 WDCGGQRVFRTILPA
+157 WDCGGQKVFRTILPA
-172 FITQKT
+172 FITPKT

-190 YKKCASVYRH
+190 YKKCASVYNH
-200 PGIRPSTLDENLTVM
+200 PGSRPSILDENLTVM

-231 EKLKIDYSNPN
+231 AKLKIDYFNPN

-247 QLLPGTPSSLST
+247 QLLPGTPSGIPT
-259 SYPKIIPVG
+259 SYPNVIPVG

-273 ELVKNNSEVI
+273 EFVKNNSEVI
-283 IQAVTEACKGKSFAS
+283 IQAISEACMGKSFAS
-298 AVEKCIIVDNTTA
+298 AVEKCLIVDNTTA
-311 GRGVKEDSNYD
+311 GRGVMEDSNYD
-322 VIRKKVSNF
+322 VIRKKVGNF
-331 AEGLSCNTPITWVLF
+331 AEGLSCDTPITWVLF
-346 RKVLSQYSKSKP
+346 RKVLSQLSKSKP
-358 IATISEIH
+358 IATMSEIH
-366 EAALACT
+366 EASLACT
-373 IPEDAIN
+373 IPEDAIS

-404 VIIDPQWLVEVIA
+404 VIIDPQWLVKVIA
-417 ALFPLTD
+417 TLFPLTD
-424 PDEIGVPDMWLVLRQ
+424 PDEIGVPNMWLVFRQ

-444 QPLYEDILSK
+444 QPLYEEVLSQ
-454 QKFLEPREIID
+454 QKFLKPGEIID

-503 KEIALAV
+503 KEIGIVV

-538 KIPMF
+538 KNPKF

-565 AEEITIY
+565 AEEITIF

-579 VDVEHVNGND
+579 VDVEHVNGNV
-589 YQEFFYSCREILEQ
+589 YQEFFNSCREILEQ
-603 IRLCSDEVLKWLPG
+603 IRLCSDEILKWLPG
-617 IKMKAALQCHKC
+617 IKMSAALQCHQC
-629 PEVPTHFTVLPTSLS
+629 PELPTHFTVLPTSLS
-644 KQQKHPKLRCQRD
+644 TQQKHPKLRCQRD
-657 RLTQLNPAQ
+657 ILTQLNPAQ

-671 ILLVNN
+671 ILL
-677 YFLYIHLLH
+677 
-686 TPTLFIQ
+686 
-693 NDPHKITIQE
+693 NDPHIITIQE
-703 EIPDYQS
+703 DIPDHQS
-710 KLVPSLY
+710 KLVPILF

>member
-1 MAFPLA
+1 MAFASA

-46 PDVPSSTLMA
+46 PYVPSSTLMA
-56 DCHMISG
+56 DCHTISG
-63 HSRPSQSSWTS
+63 HLRLSQSSWTS
-74 SKGQAFWK
+74 SKGQTFWK
-82 DVTEEEE
+82 DVTEKEE

-96 ILQAR
+96 ITQVC
-101 KSLKANESLFDRL
+101 KFSKESKTLIDGL
-114 LVSQDQ
+114 TVLQDQ
-120 ENPLLQREDV
+120 QSHMFQHPDV
-130 RQIVEKVMFYASN
+130 KEIVFKVMLYASR
-143 YSSHELDPELWIRV
+143 YHFHDPEPEHWIRV
-157 WDCGGQRVFRTILPA
+157 WDCGGQKVFRTILPA
-172 FITQKT
+172 FITPKT
-178 MFLLMFD
+178 MFFLMFD

-190 YKKCASVYRH
+190 YKKCASVYNH
-200 PGIRPSTLDENLTVM
+200 PGSRPSILDENLTIM

-231 EKLKIDYSNPN
+231 EKLKIDYTNPN

-247 QLLPGTPSSLST
+247 QLLPGTPSSLPT

-273 ELVKNNSEVI
+273 EFVKNNSEVI
-283 IQAVTEACKGKSFAS
+283 IQAISEACMGKSFAS
-298 AVEKCIIVDNTTA
+298 AVEKCVIVDNTTA
-311 GRGVKEDSNYD
+311 GRGVKEDTKYD
-322 VIRKKVSNF
+322 VIRKKVGNF
-331 AEGLSCNTPITWVLF
+331 AEGLSCDTPITWVLF
-346 RKVLSQYSKSKP
+346 RKVISQLSKSKP
-358 IATISEIH
+358 IATIAEIH

-373 IPEDAIN
+373 IPEDAIS

-388 FGVFFHYK
+388 YGIFFHYK

-404 VIIDPQWLVEVIA
+404 VIIDPQWLVKVIA
-417 ALFPLTD
+417 TLFPLTD
-424 PDEIGVPDMWLVLRQ
+424 PDEIGVPNMWRVFRQ

-444 QPLYEDILSK
+444 QPLYEEVLSQ
-454 QKFLEPREIID
+454 QKFLEPGEIID

-477 SASKK
+477 TASKK

-503 KEIALAV
+503 KEIGIAV
-510 YSPAPLHLV
+510 YSAAPLHLV
-519 FSTNYLPPGFFTR
+519 FSTNYLPPGFFSR
-532 FSAILS
+532 FSATLS
-538 KIPMF
+538 KDPKF

-553 KIRYAYGMEYER
+553 KIRYAYGIEYEC
-565 AEEITIY
+565 AEEITIF

-579 VDVEHVNGND
+579 VDVEHVNGNV
-589 YQEFFYSCREILEQ
+589 YQEFFNSCREILEQ

-617 IKMKAALQCHKC
+617 IKMKAALQCHQC

-644 KQQKHPKLRCQRD
+644 TQHPKLRCQRD
-657 RLTQLNPAQ
+657 RLTRLNPAQ

-671 ILLVNN
+671 ILLVN
-677 YFLYIHLLH
+677 H
-686 TPTLFIQ
+686 
-693 NDPHKITIQE
+693 
-703 EIPDYQS
+703 
-710 KLVPSLY
+710 SLYVH

>member
-1 MAFPLA
+1 MECMAFALA

-18 VSYAGFMMVGYGG
+18 VSYAGLMMVGYGG

-46 PDVPSSTLMA
+46 RDVPSSTLMA
-56 DCHMISG
+56 DSHMISG
-63 HSRPSQSSWTS
+63 HLRPSQSSWTS
-74 SKGQAFWK
+74 SKGQTFWK

-101 KSLKANESLFDRL
+101 KSSKASESLFDWL
-114 LVSQDQ
+114 PLSQDQ
-120 ENPLLQREDV
+120 ENPLLERQDV
-130 RQIVEKVMFYASN
+130 RQIVNKVMFYASK
-143 YSSHELDPELWIRV
+143 YSFHELEPEHWIRV
-157 WDCGGQRVFRTILPA
+157 WDCGGQKVFRTILPA

-178 MFLLMFD
+178 LFLLMFD

-190 YKKCASVYRH
+190 YKKCASVYNH
-200 PGIRPSTLDENLTVM
+200 PGSRPSILDENLTVM

-231 EKLKIDYSNPN
+231 EKLKIDYSNLS

-247 QLLPGTPSSLST
+247 QLLPGTPSSIPT

-273 ELVKNNSEVI
+273 EFVKNNSEVI
-283 IQAVTEACKGKSFAS
+283 IQAISEACMGKSFAS
-298 AVEKCIIVDNTTA
+298 AVEKCLIVDNTTA

-322 VIRKKVSNF
+322 VIRKKVGNF
-331 AEGLSCNTPITWVLF
+331 AEELSCNTPITWVLF
-346 RKVLSQYSKSKP
+346 RKVISQLSKSKP

-396 HIPSLQGK
+396 HIPSLQDK
-404 VIIDPQWLVEVIA
+404 VIIDPQWLVKVIA
-417 ALFPLTD
+417 TLFPVTNRN
-424 PDEIGVPDMWLVLRQ
+424 EIGVPNMWRVFRQ

-444 QPLYEDILSK
+444 QPLYEKVLSQ
-454 QKFLEPREIID
+454 QKFLEPGEIID

-477 SASKK
+477 TASKK

-495 LSNTESRS
+495 LSNTESCS

-510 YSPAPLHLV
+510 NSPAPLHLV

-538 KIPMF
+538 KNPKF
-543 EVLFDEICHN
+543 EVLFDELCYN
-553 KIRYAYGMEYER
+553 KIRYAYGVEFER
-565 AEEITIY
+565 AEELTIF

-579 VDVEHVNGND
+579 VNVEHINGNG
-589 YQEFFYSCREILEQ
+589 YQEFFNSCREILEQ
-603 IRLCSDEVLKWLPG
+603 IRLCSGEVLKWLPG
-617 IKMKAALQCHKC
+617 IKMSAALQCHQC
-629 PEVPTHFTVLPTSLS
+629 PEGPTHFTVLPTSLS
-644 KQQKHPKLRCQRD
+644 TQHPKLRCQRD
-657 RLTQLNPAQ
+657 RLTRLNPAEM
-666 KFWIA
+666 FWIT
-671 ILLVNN
+671 ILLVN
-677 YFLYIHLLH
+677 HSLH
-686 TPTLFIQ
+686 V
-693 NDPHKITIQE
+693 H
-703 EIPDYQS
+703 
-710 KLVPSLY
+710 

>member
-1 MAFPLA
+1 
-7 YLKALQQGSLP
+7 
-18 VSYAGFMMVGYGG
+18 MVGYGG

-56 DCHMISG
+56 DCHTISG
-63 HSRPSQSSWTS
+63 HLRPSQSSWTS
-74 SKGQAFWK
+74 SKGQMFWK

-96 ILQAR
+96 MQQAR
-101 KSLKANESLFDRL
+101 KYLKESKSLIE
-114 LVSQDQ
+114 SQDQ
-120 ENPLLQREDV
+120 QSHLFQHPDV
-130 RQIVEKVMFYASN
+130 KQIVDEVMFYALI
-143 YSSHELDPELWIRV
+143 YPLHELEPEHWIRV
-157 WDCGGQRVFRTILPA
+157 WDCGGQKVFRTILPA
-172 FITQKT
+172 FITPKT

-190 YKKCASVYRH
+190 YKKCANIYNH
-200 PGIRPSTLDENLTVM
+200 PGSRPSNLDENLTVL

-231 EKLKIDYSNPN
+231 EKLKIDYSYLS
-242 DPACS
+242 DPACN
-247 QLLPGTPSSLST
+247 QLLPGTPSSLPT
-259 SYPKIIPVG
+259 SYPKIVPVG

-273 ELVKNNSEVI
+273 EFVKNNSEVI
-283 IQAVTEACKGKSFAS
+283 IQAISEACMGKSFAS
-298 AVEKCIIVDNTTA
+298 AVEKCLIVDNTTA

-322 VIRKKVSNF
+322 VIRKKVGNF
-331 AEGLSCNTPITWVLF
+331 AEGLSCDTPITWVLF
-346 RKVLSQYSKSKP
+346 RKVISQLSKSKP

-380 SVLHFYHS
+380 GVLHFYHS

-404 VIIDPQWLVEVIA
+404 VIIDPQWLVKVIA
-417 ALFPLTD
+417 TLFPLTD
-424 PDEIGVPDMWLVLRQ
+424 PDEVGVPDMWLVFRQ

-444 QPLYEDILSK
+444 QPLYKEVLSQ
-454 QKFLEPREIID
+454 QKFLKPGEIID

-471 IIGEIH
+471 IIGEIQ

-495 LSNTESRS
+495 LSNTESLS
-503 KEIALAV
+503 QKIPDYLPEN
-510 YSPAPLHLV
+510 SPAPLHLV

-538 KIPMF
+538 KNPKF

-565 AEEITIY
+565 AEEITIF

-579 VDVEHVNGND
+579 VDVEHVNGNG
-589 YQEFFYSCREILEQ
+589 YQEFFNSCREILEQ
-603 IRLCSDEVLKWLPG
+603 IRSCSDEVLKWLPG
-617 IKMKAALQCHKC
+617 IKMSVALQCHQC

-644 KQQKHPKLRCQRD
+644 TQRPKLRCQRD
-657 RLTQLNPAQ
+657 
-666 KFWIA
+666 
-671 ILLVNN
+671 
-677 YFLYIHLLH
+677 
-686 TPTLFIQ
+686 
-693 NDPHKITIQE
+693 
-703 EIPDYQS
+703 
-710 KLVPSLY
+710 